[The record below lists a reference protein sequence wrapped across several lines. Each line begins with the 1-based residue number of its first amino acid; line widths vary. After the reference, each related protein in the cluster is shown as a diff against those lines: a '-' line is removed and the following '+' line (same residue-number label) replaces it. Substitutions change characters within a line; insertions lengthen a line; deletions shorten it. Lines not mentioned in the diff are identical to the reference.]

1 MASMTTRRG
10 DKAKL
15 TKQLAVKAGTDEK
28 SHKKPAHSPADHWL
42 KADSKGRIALGV
54 KFANRSVI
62 VEKLSETEVV
72 VKLAR
77 VIAEREAWLYE
88 NAEALAAVRSGL
100 SQARAGDFAAGPDLD
115 AADELASQ
123 LEE

>member
-1 MASMTTRRG
+1 MGSMATKRAG
-10 DKAKL
+10 KAKL
-15 TKQLAVKAGTDEK
+15 TKQPAVKGAAVERGSRKK
-28 SHKKPAHSPADHWL
+28 SHSPADHWL
-42 KADSKGRIALGV
+42 KVDSKGRIALGV

-88 NAEALAAVRSGL
+88 NAEALASVRKGL
-100 SQARAGDFAAGPDLD
+100 AQARAGNLSRGPDLN
-115 AADELASQ
+115 ANSQ
-123 LEE
+123 LISELED